1 MAKVYDSGALSNLSY
16 GNPLTVDHDLGYI
29 PAVYA
34 VHSVVSGV
42 DGGFA
47 PVDPDD
53 PAGSPGVYVDS
64 FTETQAVIKMLDG
77 YSFTDQIRLVCYHGA

>member
-1 MAKVYDSGALSNLSY
+1 MAKVFDSGALSNLSY
-16 GNPLTVDHDLGYI
+16 GNPLTINHNLGYI

-47 PVDPDD
+47 PVDEND
-53 PAGSPGVYVDS
+53 PAGPPGVYVDS
-64 FTETQAVIKMLDG
+64 FDDNQAVVKMLDG
-77 YSFTDQIRLVCYHGA
+77 YSFSDDIRLVCYHGS